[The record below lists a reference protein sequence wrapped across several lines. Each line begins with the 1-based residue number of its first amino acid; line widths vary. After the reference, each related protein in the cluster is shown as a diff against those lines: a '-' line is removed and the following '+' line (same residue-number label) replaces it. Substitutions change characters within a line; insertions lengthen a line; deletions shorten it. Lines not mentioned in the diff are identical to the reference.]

1 MSSHKCIIRTLTE
14 FSKRNIQRFRKIG
27 ACQSLINLAIYINDR
42 LSFRLSVVVA
52 YRPVE
57 GGDAHP
63 ALERDGVIE
72 IYGPT
77 NIRSLL
83 PLRAIFC
90 KIFPAQNSFEL
101 KPELFQK
108 DERFAGLSLGLCRVS
123 RGWFAISVVRNDL
136 VL

>member
-1 MSSHKCIIRTLTE
+1 
-14 FSKRNIQRFRKIG
+14 
-27 ACQSLINLAIYINDR
+27 LAIYINDS
-42 LSFRLSVVVA
+42 LSFRLSVVVT
-52 YRPVE
+52 YRPKE

-63 ALERDGVIE
+63 ALERDGVVE

-136 VL
+136 ACNITLRPSNKHAAARVPVEPLCVVADVRS